1 MSEVNEI
8 VQIHTDEQELTPTVV
23 NVVEQPQEKIEQTEV
38 TAVTNT
44 IEQIYKSLRTGFE
57 NYELDQNNIVDF
69 VIRAMTLVE
78 QEKTLNG
85 REKKAVVIEILTR
98 LVDSYDKLNT
108 ESKISLKLV
117 IRTVVPG
124 LIDGLVQAS
133 KGFLSLNKN
142 MKEKMSKCCCFS
154 C

>member
-1 MSEVNEI
+1 MSET
-8 VQIHTDEQELTPTVV
+8 VQFHTENTEQELIAIPKQ
-23 NVVEQPQEKIEQTEV
+23 EDEKIIQTEV

-78 QEKTLNG
+78 QENSLNG

-98 LVDSYDKLNT
+98 LVDSYDKLNS
-108 ESKISLKLV
+108 ESKMSLKLV
-117 IRTVVPG
+117 LRTVVPG

-133 KGFLSLNKN
+133 KGFLSLNKTL
-142 MKEKMSKCCCFS
+142 KEKVSKCGCFS

>member
-1 MSEVNEI
+1 MS
-8 VQIHTDEQELTPTVV
+8 VQFHTENTVQELISV
-23 NVVEQPQEKIEQTEV
+23 PQTKQEDEKIMQTEV
-38 TAVTNT
+38 TVVTNT
-44 IEQIYKSLRTGFE
+44 IEQIYKSLRSGFE

-78 QEKTLNG
+78 QEKSLNG

-98 LVDSYDKLNT
+98 LVDSYDKLNN

-117 IRTVVPG
+117 LRAVVPG

-133 KGFLSLNKN
+133 KGFLSLNKTL
-142 MKEKMSKCCCFS
+142 KEKASKCCCFS

>member
-1 MSEVNEI
+1 MSNI
-8 VQIHTDEQELTPTVV
+8 NDTVQIHTDDQE
-23 NVVEQPQEKIEQTEV
+23 EKIVQTEV
-38 TAVTNT
+38 TIVTNT

-69 VIRAMTLVE
+69 VIRTMTLVE
-78 QEKTLNG
+78 QEKSLNG

-142 MKEKMSKCCCFS
+142 LKEKVSKCCCFS